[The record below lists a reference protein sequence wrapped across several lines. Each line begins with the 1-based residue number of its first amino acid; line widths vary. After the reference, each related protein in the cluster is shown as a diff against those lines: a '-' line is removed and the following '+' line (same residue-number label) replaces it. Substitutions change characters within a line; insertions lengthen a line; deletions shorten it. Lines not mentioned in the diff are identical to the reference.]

1 MSKCTESWYMPDF
14 AYLFGVAVGIHLV
27 IAETLS
33 AASTEVVI
41 FTETMNS
48 DQQTRERLA
57 ADINAPAALAR

>member
-1 MSKCTESWYMPDF
+1 MPDF

-48 DQQTRERLA
+48 DQ
-57 ADINAPAALAR
+57 